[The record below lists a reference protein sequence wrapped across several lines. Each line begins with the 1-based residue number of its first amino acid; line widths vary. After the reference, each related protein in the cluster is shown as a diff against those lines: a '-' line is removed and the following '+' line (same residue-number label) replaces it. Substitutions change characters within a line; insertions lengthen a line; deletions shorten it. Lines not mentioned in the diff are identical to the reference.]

1 MKFFLKKLIKYSF
14 IFFITMTLLLSKV
27 LAEPT
32 FIADFD
38 ISSDEASATGITFKP
53 DGTKMYITGVGT
65 DKILQYNL
73 TTAFDITSATLE
85 KSVLIRNSRE

>member
-38 ISSDEASATGITFKP
+38 IRAMKQALLG
-53 DGTKMYITGVGT
+53 
-65 DKILQYNL
+65 
-73 TTAFDITSATLE
+73 
-85 KSVLIRNSRE
+85 